1 MRFTLSKDDTP
12 TTAAPMAARTM
23 PPATTERRV
32 FLREGVM
39 AASATRGLARA
50 AAAPAV
56 TAAESFSTLALLE
69 RRWGDARK

>member
-1 MRFTLSKDDTP
+1 MSKVDTP
-12 TTAAPMAARTM
+12 MTAAAMAARTM

-50 AAAPAV
+50 AAVPAV
-56 TAAESFSTLALLE
+56 TAAVIFSALELFE
-69 RRWGDARK
+69 

>member
-1 MRFTLSKDDTP
+1 M
-12 TTAAPMAARTM
+12 TAAAMAASTM

-39 AASATRGLARA
+39 AASATRGLARP

-56 TAAESFSTLALLE
+56 TAAASFSVLALF
-69 RRWGDARK
+69 